1 MHDQHRQE
9 QHRLVQE
16 KFTEQAERWGKMDV
30 DPELNE
36 ILERIDVAPD
46 ACVLDVA
53 AGTGLLARALAPR
66 VKEVIAVDI
75 TTAMLERGREAARR
89 QGIDNVAFLEAAA
102 EKLPFPNGMF
112 DLAITR
118 FSLHHIAEPQ
128 SVVNEMVRVV
138 RGRGRVAIIDML
150 GPDDPEIAERF
161 NALQRRRDASHARTL
176 SWVELRAM
184 LDRAG
189 AQAVDSF
196 TRDRTRDFDDWIELS
211 GAETKD
217 ELRAAL
223 EAELHGGAPTGFR
236 PFLDAGALTFHH
248 PIGAI
253 VARA

>member
-1 MHDQHRQE
+1 MNDRHAH
-9 QHRLVQE
+9 HRLVQE

-30 DPELNE
+30 DPELAE
-36 ILERIDVAPD
+36 LLDRIELRED

-75 TTAMLERGREAARR
+75 TPAMLERGREAAKR
-89 QGIDNVAFLEAAA
+89 QGIANVAFIEGAA
-102 EKLPFPNGMF
+102 ERLPFPDGTF
-112 DLAITR
+112 DLAVTR

-128 SVVNEMVRVV
+128 AVVNEMVRVV
-138 RGRGRVAIIDML
+138 RGRGRVAVIDLL
-150 GPDDPEIAERF
+150 GPDDPATADRF

-176 SWVELRAM
+176 SWSDLRAT

-189 AQAVDSF
+189 AKPLDTF
-196 TRDRTRDFDDWIELS
+196 TRDRMRRFDDWVEVS
-211 GAETKD
+211 GAEVKD

-223 EAELHGGAPTGFR
+223 EAELSGSETTGFQ
-236 PFLDAGALTFHH
+236 PFLENGELFFHH
-248 PIGAI
+248 PIGMI